1 LAGSGNAELV
11 DVNDPDGGGFQN
23 NQDSFF
29 FAEVL
34 KYCYLTFADGK
45 SFLHHCLIGDQRYS
59 NLHKKD
65 ADYQVKANGLNKFVF
80 NTEAHPI
87 LIQG

>member
-1 LAGSGNAELV
+1 LAGSGNAELA
-11 DVNDPDGGGFQN
+11 DVYDADGGGYQN

-45 SFLHHCLIGDQRYS
+45 SPPNLIA
-59 NLHKKD
+59 L
-65 ADYQVKANGLNKFVF
+65 AVF
-80 NTEAHPI
+80 
-87 LIQG
+87 